1 MSVYTT
7 QLRWVI
13 ENCTDSRK
21 TLDERITD
29 ATGVLFG
36 SFPIYRE
43 EHRTELLRKI
53 LLHFFNYEIG
63 FETVGL
69 WKIKINEHLNLI
81 MPYYN
86 QLYATADNNYNFL
99 INNDYTETVSGSENR
114 QTETTGSANSA
125 SNQTENGEGTVNKT
139 ASETTTQTDNG
150 TSKELLSDLPQST
163 YTGVDYGTQM
173 NDGETQNTTNVSKA
187 DTERSA
193 HTVENSKQITNTS
206 ENTKAESAEKT
217 HEAQKTIAGLWRT
230 SRAKLLKEY
239 REQIINIDQQ
249 IVESCKPLFMLIW

>member
-36 SFPIYRE
+36 SFPIYKE

-53 LLHFFNYEIG
+53 LLHFLNYEIG
-63 FETVGL
+63 FETVEL

-86 QLYATADNNYNFL
+86 QLYSTVDNNYNFL

-114 QTETTGSANSA
+114 QTETNGNTQSE

-139 ASETTTQTDNG
+139 ASETTSQTDNG

-173 NDGETQNTTNVSKA
+173 NESETHNTTSASKN
-187 DTERSA
+187 DTEHSA
-193 HTVENSKQITNTS
+193 HSVENAKQITNTA

-217 HEAQKTIAGLWRT
+217 YETHKTISGLLRT

-249 IVESCKPLFMLIW
+249 IVEACKPLFMLIW